1 MRGCVNIRLAL
12 LAAKLLAEENYT
24 SETKKDLAQLLQI
37 LKDNNYPL
45 VELADILSI
54 VMMLDYILSDKEL
67 IVIYGDFISLSLDV
81 IAYILSGKTY
91 LKIEEKIIFLEY
103 EFYTNICNNS
113 WEFEDT
119 FIEELKK
126 LIMISKNMQ

>member
-12 LAAKLLAEENYT
+12 LLAKLLAEENYT
-24 SETKKDLAQLLQI
+24 GETKKDLAQLLQI

-45 VELADILSI
+45 VELADILSV

-67 IVIYGDFISLSLDV
+67 IEIYGDFISLSLDV

-103 EFYTNICNNS
+103 EFYTNICHNS
-113 WEFEDT
+113 LEFEDT

>member
-12 LAAKLLAEENYT
+12 LLAKLLAEENYIG
-24 SETKKDLAQLLQI
+24 ETKKDLAQLLQI

-45 VELADILSI
+45 VELVDILSI

>member
-12 LAAKLLAEENYT
+12 LLVRLLAEENYT
-24 SETKKDLAQLLQI
+24 GETKKDLAQLLQI

-45 VELADILSI
+45 VELADILSV
-54 VMMLDYILSDKEL
+54 VMMLDYILGDEEL
-67 IVIYGDFISLSLDV
+67 IEIYGDFISLSLDV

-103 EFYTNICNNS
+103 EFYTNICHNS
-113 WEFEDT
+113 WEFEDR

>member
-12 LAAKLLAEENYT
+12 LLAKLLAEENYT
-24 SETKKDLAQLLQI
+24 GETKKDLAQLLQI

-45 VELADILSI
+45 VELVDILSI